1 MLLLHCTQVAL
12 VVRIGRVILLGIPLV
27 YCQSL
32 LRNNRGLFRNELK
45 IIESDL

>member
-12 VVRIGRVILLGIPLV
+12 VVRIGRVTLLDIPLG

-32 LRNNRGLFRNELK
+32 LHNNRGLFRNELN
-45 IIESDL
+45 ILESDL

>member
-12 VVRIGRVILLGIPLV
+12 VVRIGRVTLLGIHLA

-32 LRNNRGLFRNELK
+32 LCNNRGLFKNKLK
-45 IIESDL
+45 ILESDL